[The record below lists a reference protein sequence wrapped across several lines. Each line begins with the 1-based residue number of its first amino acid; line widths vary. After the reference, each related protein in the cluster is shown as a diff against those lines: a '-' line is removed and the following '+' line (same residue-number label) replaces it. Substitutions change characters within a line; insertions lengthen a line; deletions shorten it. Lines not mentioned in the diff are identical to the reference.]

1 MKSIVD
7 EIRDIKQELRGLKSR
22 QAIAGSTVLAEESR
36 RPDPEHPNERITY
49 SWGGGGNIG
58 TYIEGTATVKLTA
71 VDGNRNLPT
80 NPAVEW
86 TVSPQIY
93 VGGQYVTEI
102 PQFPINGGTQ
112 FSWRPQDMTADG
124 VATLQFVLTMDYEL
138 AQSGGTLEVYLMCYG
153 VGQIANISQSWTYHR
168 A

>member
-22 QAIAGSTVLAEESR
+22 QAIAGSTLLAEESR
-36 RPDPEHPNERITY
+36 RPDPDHPNERITY
-49 SWGGGGNIG
+49 AWGGGGNIG
-58 TYIEGTATVKLTA
+58 TYIEGTATVRLTA

-86 TVSPQIY
+86 TVSPQLY
-93 VGGQYVTEI
+93 QGGQLIGEL
-102 PQFPINGGTQ
+102 PQFPTNGGTQ
-112 FSWRPQDMTADG
+112 FYWRPQNMTADG
-124 VATLQFVLTMDYEL
+124 VATLQFMLTMNYDL
-138 AQSGGTLEVYLMCYG
+138 AQSGGTIDISLLCYG
-153 VGQIANISQSWTYHR
+153 VGKIASISQSWTYHK

>member
-22 QAIAGSTVLAEESR
+22 QAIAGSTLLAEESR

-49 SWGGGGNIG
+49 AWSGGGNIG
-58 TYIEGTATVKLTA
+58 TYIDGTATVRLTA
-71 VDGNRNLPT
+71 ADGNRNLPT

-86 TVSPQIY
+86 TVSPQLY
-93 VGGQYVTEI
+93 QGGQYVATLA
-102 PQFPINGGTQ
+102 QFPTNGGTA
-112 FSWRPQDMTADG
+112 FYWRPQNMTADG
-124 VATLQFVLTMDYEL
+124 VATLQFRLTMNYDL
-138 AQSGGTLEVYLMCYG
+138 AQSGGTLDVYLMCYG
-153 VGQIANISQSWTYHR
+153 VGKIASISQSWTYHK

>member
-7 EIRDIKQELRGLKSR
+7 EIREIKQELRGLKSR
-22 QAIAGSTVLAEESR
+22 QAIAGSTLLAEESR

-49 SWGGGGNIG
+49 SWSGGGDIG

-86 TVSPQIY
+86 TVSPQLY
-93 VGGQYVTEI
+93 QGGQYVATL
-102 PQFPINGGTQ
+102 PQFPTNGGTQ
-112 FSWRPQDMTADG
+112 FDWRPQNMTADG
-124 VATLQFVLTMDYEL
+124 VATLQFTLTMDYEL
-138 AQSGGTLEVYLMCYG
+138 AQSGGTIDIPLMCYG
-153 VGQIANISQSWTYHR
+153 VGQIASISQSWTYHK